1 MVGFFVGM
9 GARYGPKVIKSVKPF
24 KKFKG
29 QMSVSEAKLKAS
41 KAGLD
46 AAKFDLKQTIKNF
59 GKKKTK

>member
-1 MVGFFVGM
+1 M
-9 GARYGPKVIKSVKPF
+9 GILGYGYKAIKSVKPF

-46 AAKFDLKQTIKNF
+46 AAKFEFKNVLKNL
-59 GKKKTK
+59 GKKKK

>member
-1 MVGFFVGM
+1 M

-29 QMSVSEAKLKAS
+29 QKTVSEVKLDAS
-41 KAGLD
+41 KSALD

-59 GKKKTK
+59 GKKKKK

>member
-1 MVGFFVGM
+1 MVGTFVRAGIQS
-9 GARYGPKVIKSVKPF
+9 IKSVKPGT
-24 KKFKG
+24 KFKG

-46 AAKFDLKQTIKNF
+46 AAKFDLKQIIKNF

>member
-1 MVGFFVGM
+1 MVGTFVRAG
-9 GARYGPKVIKSVKPF
+9 VQSIKGVKPF

-29 QMSVSEAKLKAS
+29 QMTVSEAKLKAS

-59 GKKKTK
+59 GKKKKK